1 MKEFINDEVNGE
13 MLLDMDEENLS
24 SEDYKLNKEMQKNI

>member
-1 MKEFINDEVNGE
+1 LKAFINDEVNGE

>member
-1 MKEFINDEVNGE
+1 LKEFINDEVNGE